1 MLYTGHMKLILGI
14 GNPERQYD
22 GTRHNVGFQ
31 MLDKIAADAG
41 VSFKRSD
48 KFRADIAEISM
59 SGEKALLIKPTTY
72 YNLVGES
79 ARSLLDFYKLSPED
93 FLIIHDD
100 LALPL
105 GTVRTRVGGSDGGN
119 NGLKSLSAHVGTET
133 TRIRIGVWTDHH
145 HGTDK
150 VSVVLGK
157 FTQAERTAL
166 EAIGPTISRLVR
178 DFMNG
183 SLEITTHRHTLD
195 AE

>member
-1 MLYTGHMKLILGI
+1 MLYTSHMKLILGI

-59 SGEKALLIKPTTY
+59 SGEKALLVKPTTY

-79 ARSLLDFYKLSPED
+79 ARSLLDFYKLSPGD

-119 NGLKSLSAHVGTET
+119 NGLKSLSAHVGT
-133 TRIRIGVWTDHH
+133 
-145 HGTDK
+145 GTA
-150 VSVVLGK
+150 SES
-157 FTQAERTAL
+157 AY
-166 EAIGPTISRLVR
+166 GPTITAAPTRSRLSSVNLHKQNAPR
-178 DFMNG
+178 
-183 SLEITTHRHTLD
+183 SKQSVQPYPASSEIL
-195 AE
+195 